1 MTTYF
6 FLVLLAL
13 GMTGGFF
20 SGLLGLGGAILMVPL
35 LLYVPPLLHL
45 PALDMKTVAAIST
58 LQVFAS
64 AASGA
69 VAHRKRGA
77 LSIPVLLVMGIPA
90 ALAGFVGAFFSQY
103 VNARFLLTI
112 FAGISTLATLLMF
125 LPKRDKKKEESPSGS
140 ESADQIQ
147 FNRFLAAFLAALI
160 GFIGGMIGAPGAFIF
175 VPVSVYILNIPLRV
189 TIGSTLGIVLF
200 TSFSSMLGKILSGQ
214 MYWAL
219 GAALVLGSV
228 PAAQLGSRL
237 SHRAPLRVLH
247 WIMTGIIAFS
257 SLKIWLNVFN
267 YSS

>member
-1 MTTYF
+1 MTTFF
-6 FLVLLAL
+6 FLVLLIL
-13 GMTGGFF
+13 GIIGGFF

-64 AASGA
+64 SASGA

-90 ALAGFVGAFFSQY
+90 TLTGFVGAYFSQY

-112 FAGISTLATLLMF
+112 FAGMSTLATLLMF
-125 LPKRDKKKEESPSGS
+125 LPKKDKNKEDNPSGS
-140 ESADQIQ
+140 ESADQIK
-147 FNRFLAAFLAALI
+147 FNRWLAATLAALI

-175 VPVSVYILNIPLRV
+175 VPVSVYILSIPLRI

-200 TSFSSMLGKILSGQ
+200 TSFSSMLGKIISGQ
-214 MYWAL
+214 MYWVL
-219 GAALVLGSV
+219 GIALVLGSI

-257 SLKIWLNVFN
+257 SLKIWLNVIN
-267 YSS
+267 Y